1 MKDVASNVPSSPRP
15 VRYRSLFIS
24 DVHLGTRNA
33 QATALLDLLRQVD
46 AGTIY
51 LVGDIVDFWKVK
63 RGGHW
68 PQSHN
73 DVVQKLLRKARKGAR
88 IVLIPGNHDEVLR
101 HYAGSSFGGVEIVR
115 SAKHRTADGK
125 TYLVVHGDA
134 FDLVIRNAVW
144 LARLGDVGYELAMW
158 ANNPLNWV
166 RRWLGLDFWSLSAF
180 LKYRVKQAVNFIG
193 AFEVALAAEAERG
206 GYVGVICG
214 HIHHA
219 ANRQIGGVHYLNCG
233 DWVES
238 CTAIVEDETGVFT
251 IVRWSDLADRQS
263 AWSGPVS
270 HTVLATN

>member
-1 MKDVASNVPSSPRP
+1 
-15 VRYRSLFIS
+15 
-24 DVHLGTRNA
+24 
-33 QATALLDLLRQVD
+33 
-46 AGTIY
+46 
-51 LVGDIVDFWKVK
+51 
-63 RGGHW
+63 
-68 PQSHN
+68 
-73 DVVQKLLRKARKGAR
+73 
-88 IVLIPGNHDEVLR
+88 
-101 HYAGSSFGGVEIVR
+101 
-115 SAKHRTADGK
+115 
-125 TYLVVHGDA
+125 
-134 FDLVIRNAVW
+134 

-263 AWSGPVS
+263 AWSAPVS
-270 HTVLATN
+270 HTVLATH